1 MTEDEIRADLK
12 KYKEDHP
19 EIDWDVFDAYAVVND
34 ETGKVERTGVIRR
47 DRLIK
52 DTLSGQNR

>member
-19 EIDWDVFDAYAVVND
+19 EIDWDVFDAYAIVDD
-34 ETGKVERTGVIRR
+34 ETGKVQRTGVIRK
-47 DRLIK
+47 DRLLAA
-52 DTLSGQNR
+52 TVEGQNR